1 MEAEREKE
9 VSSLQ
14 VQSSQGAPPAVVL
27 DSDDEED
34 AMRSRTRSL
43 HIAPR
48 KNGIE
53 RGSRATQGWGL
64 ASSLSWAR
72 PRVHSRLLHCPFC
85 LSAAGSTPR
94 LSSPSGH
101 HVLCPRAYRI
111 QACMRTR
118 TVRIVCYRC
127 DHVLI
132 SVRSCRGL
140 LWTRDAYAYAC
151 ARA

>member
-48 KNGIE
+48 KNGTE

-85 LSAAGSTPR
+85 LSAAGSTPPPLLSVRPSRSVPTCIPHSSMHADAHCAHR
-94 LSSPSGH
+94 L
-101 HVLCPRAYRI
+101 L
-111 QACMRTR
+111 
-118 TVRIVCYRC
+118 
-127 DHVLI
+127 
-132 SVRSCRGL
+132 SVRSCFDIGAMMPGASVD
-140 LWTRDAYAYAC
+140 T
-151 ARA
+151 

>member
-85 LSAAGSTPR
+85 LSAAGSTPPSPLR
-94 LSSPSGH
+94 PAITFCAHVHTAFKHACGRALCASSVIG
-101 HVLCPRAYRI
+101 AI
-111 QACMRTR
+111 MF
-118 TVRIVCYRC
+118 
-127 DHVLI
+127 
-132 SVRSCRGL
+132 
-140 LWTRDAYAYAC
+140 
-151 ARA
+151 